1 MVLHRM
7 NSHRMASKRWLNTLV
22 LITLIHV
29 GVIFAL
35 IRQGY
40 IEPPRWVATQL
51 VSSEAPPETR
61 QSENDSRGASVSQL
75 SEPQSK
81 QAQNNAV
88 DGLKY
93 HPSVESERSAEV
105 AKNPTITSPI
115 NPTINPTEQTQGDT
129 TASALSSTNQR
140 SGVNSATNSATHSAT
155 NSANTVL
162 TLPTHIGGYLHNPQ
176 PPYPAFSQDNGEQ
189 GVVTLSV
196 MVEPDGRAS
205 SVDVVKGSGYARL
218 DRSAYETVLHQYRFT
233 PATRGGQPIAY
244 RYRFNI
250 RFN

>member
-7 NSHRMASKRWLNTLV
+7 NAHSMASKRWLNTLV

-40 IEPPRWVATQL
+40 IEPPRWVAAQL
-51 VSSEAPPETR
+51 VSSEAPSETI
-61 QSENDSRGASVSQL
+61 QAENDSRGASVSQL

-93 HPSVESERSAEV
+93 HPSAESERLPTV
-105 AKNPTITSPI
+105 AKNPTITSAI
-115 NPTINPTEQTQGDT
+115 NPNEQTQGDST
-129 TASALSSTNQR
+129 VAASGATNQR
-140 SGVNSATNSATHSAT
+140 SGANAATNSATNSAA
-155 NSANTVL
+155 NSANTAL
-162 TLPTHIGGYLHNPQ
+162 TLPTHIGGHLHNPQ

-196 MVEPDGRAS
+196 MVESDGRAS

-233 PATRGGQPIAY
+233 PATRGGQPIVY
-244 RYRFNI
+244 RYRFDI
-250 RFN
+250 RFNLKK

>member
-1 MVLHRM
+1 MV
-7 NSHRMASKRWLNTLV
+7 SKRWINTLV

-51 VSSEAPPETR
+51 VSSEAPSETI
-61 QSENDSRGASVSQL
+61 QAENDSRGASVSQL

-93 HPSVESERSAEV
+93 HPSAESERLPTV
-105 AKNPTITSPI
+105 AKNPTITSAI
-115 NPTINPTEQTQGDT
+115 NPTIHPNEQTQGDT
-129 TASALSSTNQR
+129 TASASGVTNQR
-140 SGVNSATNSATHSAT
+140 SGASAATNSAANSATNSAT
-155 NSANTVL
+155 NSANTAL
-162 TLPTHIGGYLHNPQ
+162 ILPTHIGGHLHNPQ

>member
-1 MVLHRM
+1 MV
-7 NSHRMASKRWLNTLV
+7 SKRWLNTLV

-51 VSSEAPPETR
+51 VSSEAPSETI
-61 QSENDSRGASVSQL
+61 QAENDSRGVSVSQL

-93 HPSVESERSAEV
+93 HPSAESEHSSEV
-105 AKNPTITSPI
+105 AKNPTITSAI
-115 NPTINPTEQTQGDT
+115 NPTINPNEQTQGDT

>member
-7 NSHRMASKRWLNTLV
+7 NAHSMASKRWLNTLV

-51 VSSEAPPETR
+51 VSSEAPPETI
-61 QSENDSRGASVSQL
+61 QAENDSRGASVSQL

-93 HPSVESERSAEV
+93 HPSAESERLPTV
-105 AKNPTITSPI
+105 AKNPTITSAI
-115 NPTINPTEQTQGDT
+115 NPNEQTQGDST
-129 TASALSSTNQR
+129 VAASGATNQR
-140 SGVNSATNSATHSAT
+140 SGANAATNSATNSAA
-155 NSANTVL
+155 NSANTAL
-162 TLPTHIGGYLHNPQ
+162 TLPTHIGGHLHNPQ

-244 RYRFNI
+244 RYRFDI
-250 RFN
+250 RFNLKK

>member
-1 MVLHRM
+1 
-7 NSHRMASKRWLNTLV
+7 MASKRWINTLV

-51 VSSEAPPETR
+51 VSSEAPPETS

-88 DGLKY
+88 DGLK
-93 HPSVESERSAEV
+93 HHLPTESERLPTV
-105 AKNPTITSPI
+105 VKNPTITSAI
-115 NPTINPTEQTQGDT
+115 NPTINPNEQTQGDT
-129 TASALSSTNQR
+129 AVAASGLTNQR
-140 SGVNSATNSATHSAT
+140 LGASAATNSAA
-155 NSANTVL
+155 NSANTTL
-162 TLPTHIGGYLHNPQ
+162 TLPTHIGGHLHNPQ

-189 GVVTLSV
+189 GMVTLSV
-196 MVEPDGRAS
+196 MVEPDGHAS
-205 SVDVVKGSGYARL
+205 SVDVVKTSGYGRL
-218 DRSAYETVLHQYRFT
+218 DRSARDTVLNEYRFI
-233 PATRGGQPIAY
+233 PATQGGQPIRY
-244 RYRFNI
+244 RYRFDI
-250 RFN
+250 RFNLQK